1 MKLPAAISVICL
13 LLSPGISPP
22 SEKTASWL
30 IYYSDQA
37 PLETLYRYDLLV
49 LDSDSHPPL
58 QPLIRRGKTLLGYLS
73 IGEVEDYR
81 SFFAEV
87 QAEGIFLR
95 ENQNWKGSYF
105 VDLRDERWPGRIL
118 EEIIP
123 RIVEQGFNGLF
134 LDTLDNAIELERTDS
149 KKYAGMQSAAA
160 AMVRKIRHRYPGLK
174 IMMNRGYE
182 LLPEIGREIDIVLGE
197 SVFTTYDFNSQ
208 KYHRVPED
216 AYSEQVRLLKEAQQR
231 QPGLK
236 IFTLD
241 YWNPEDS
248 AGIRRIY
255 KTERANGF
263 NPYVATIKLD
273 RIVQEPKP

>member
-1 MKLPAAISVICL
+1 MRLPAAIGVLCV
-13 LLSPGISPP
+13 LLSPVISLP

-30 IYYSDQA
+30 IYYSNQA
-37 PLETLYRYDLLV
+37 PVETLCRYDLLV

-58 QPLIRRGKTLLGYLS
+58 QPLIRRGKILLGYLS

-81 SFFAEV
+81 TFFAEV
-87 QAEGIFLR
+87 RAEGLFLR

-105 VDLRDERWPGRIL
+105 VNLRDERWPRRLL
-118 EEIIP
+118 EKIIP
-123 RIVEQGFNGLF
+123 KIVEQGFNGLF
-134 LDTLDNAIELERTDS
+134 LDTLDNAIELERIDS
-149 KKYAGMQSAAA
+149 QKYSGMKSAAA
-160 AMVRKIRHRYPGLK
+160 AIVREIRHRYPGLK

-182 LLPEIGREIDIVLGE
+182 LLPEIGREIDMVLGE
-197 SVFTTYDFNSQ
+197 SVFTTYDFTSQ
-208 KYHRVPED
+208 KYHRVPQET
-216 AYSEQVRLLKEAQQR
+216 YSGQVRLLKEAQQR
-231 QPGLK
+231 HPGLK
-236 IFTLD
+236 VFTLD

-263 NPYVATIKLD
+263 NPYVATIKLN